1 MKVLMLQAQDL
12 EDRGIRTESVSEL
25 IFRGK
30 LLLRGATFS
39 ISSRQAA
46 LEACRNHLRAGIF
59 SILVDN
65 GNALTL
71 WSEHSTVASASS
83 DPGLDRHSPTLVAPS
98 SQPPGH
104 RPTSGQQP
112 NTGSRAA
119 NQLTYRGRPISGATT
134 PPSVPRA
141 GSSPPVSPPADPSAA
156 PAPSAPQPELPSL
169 PSDPNLTT
177 QASSSLP
184 PRPAVF
190 APSPPLPP
198 SAPSP
203 VPTPD
208 PRPQMTYRGRPVSRP
223 GSPPGPQVSSPDRS
237 AEETD
242 RSRDSL
248 GDRMGRLFRP
258 RSPSA
263 RKTGQTP
270 SGPSPAPQPTSPPP
284 PTPSGGRSSG
294 VFYRGAK
301 LTTSGANRIS
311 GAGPE
316 DRFRSFFENASEG
329 LYQAAA
335 EGRFTN
341 VNPSLCQIFGYGT
354 PQEVLELAD
363 ISRLYVDPNRYH
375 HLLRQLQTQESV
387 EGFESEVYRKDGQ
400 RIWISESV
408 RAIRDRHGTVLR
420 YEGVLKDITHKR
432 GETAIL
438 GERYQLVEP
447 LGSGGF
453 GETFLAKDMHR
464 PNHPVCVVKKLTA
477 RKSDP
482 EFLTMAS
489 RLFQAEAETLERIGR
504 HNQIPQL
511 LAYFEQGQTFYLV
524 QELIEGTSLVDE
536 IRPGYTLSEG
546 ETVAVL
552 QDLLQI
558 LAFVH
563 SQDVIHRDIKP
574 SNVIRRSSDQR
585 LVLIDFGAVKQL
597 SSELTGKLKGAT
609 VAIGTPGYMPL
620 EQSAGR
626 PRKSSDIYA
635 VGIIGIQALTGID
648 PEKVEMDDE
657 EEPIWRPYTQI
668 NEDLAAVIDT
678 MVRCHFA
685 ARYQSA
691 LDALQALRSCGV
703 PPVYPEI
710 KVPQS

>member
-1 MKVLMLQAQDL
+1 MKVLMLQAKDL

-39 ISSRQAA
+39 LSSRQAA

-65 GNALTL
+65 GSALTL
-71 WSEHSTVASASS
+71 WSEHATAVSPTDSGS
-83 DPGLDRHSPTLVAPS
+83 GLNRHSPTLVASPAS
-98 SQPPGH
+98 TPGH
-104 RPTSGQQP
+104 KSTGGQQP
-112 NTGSRAA
+112 PTGAKVA
-119 NQLTYRGRPISGATT
+119 GQLTYRGRPISGSTQ
-134 PPSVPRA
+134 PPRA
-141 GSSPPVSPPADPSAA
+141 SSGALPAVPPPSPPADPPLQA
-156 PAPSAPQPELPSL
+156 QTVELPSL
-169 PSDPNLTT
+169 PANPDLTT
-177 QASSSLP
+177 QVSSSLP
-184 PRPAVF
+184 RQHPAPQPPQEV
-190 APSPPLPP
+190 APPP
-198 SAPSP
+198 A
-203 VPTPD
+203 PTPN
-208 PRPQMTYRGRPVSRP
+208 PRAQMTYRGRPISQP
-223 GSPPGPQVSSPDRS
+223 HTGPQTPPPVSPERSPQEDKPV
-237 AEETD
+237 
-242 RSRDSL
+242 DSL
-248 GDRMGRLFRP
+248 GSRMGRLFRS
-258 RSPSA
+258 RSQPS
-263 RKTGQTP
+263 RPVGQTP
-270 SGPSPAPQPTSPPP
+270 VGPQPTPQPTLPPTS
-284 PTPSGGRSSG
+284 TPSGGRPSG
-294 VFYRGAK
+294 VYYRGAK
-301 LTTSGANRIS
+301 LATSGPSRSS
-311 GAGPE
+311 GGGPD

-329 LYQAAA
+329 LYQAASD
-335 EGRFTN
+335 GRFTN
-341 VNPSLCQIFGYGT
+341 VNPALCQILGYDSA
-354 PQEVLELAD
+354 QELLDLTD
-363 ISRLYVDPNRYH
+363 ISRMHVEPNRYH
-375 HLLRQLQTQESV
+375 HLLRQLQAQESV
-387 EGFESEVYRKDGQ
+387 EEFESEIYRKDGR

-408 RAIRDRHGTVLR
+408 RAIRDRHGNVLR
-420 YEGVLKDITHKR
+420 YEGTLKDITDKR

-464 PNHPVCVVKKLTA
+464 PNHPTCVVKKLTA

-482 EFLTMAS
+482 DFLNMAS

-524 QELIEGTSLVDE
+524 QELIEGTSLLDE

-585 LVLIDFGAVKQL
+585 LVLIDFGAVKHL
-597 SSELTGKLKGAT
+597 SSELTGKFKGAT

-648 PEKVEMDDE
+648 PEKLEMDDD
-657 EEPIWRPYTQI
+657 EEPIWRPYAKVY
-668 NEDLAAVIDT
+668 DGLAAVVET

-703 PPVYPEI
+703 APVYPDA